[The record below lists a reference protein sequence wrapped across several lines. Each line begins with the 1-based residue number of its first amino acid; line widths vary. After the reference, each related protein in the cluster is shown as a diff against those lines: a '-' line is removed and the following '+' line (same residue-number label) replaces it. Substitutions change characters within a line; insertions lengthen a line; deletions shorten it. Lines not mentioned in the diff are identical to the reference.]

1 MPQLDIV
8 TFFSQYCWALISSFS
23 MFVFVVVILIPNL
36 KAKFKIRAVSE
47 QAHQEKSLES
57 KEVAIIKKIL
67 QL

>member
-1 MPQLDIV
+1 
-8 TFFSQYCWALISSFS
+8 
-23 MFVFVVVILIPNL
+23 MFVFVVVVLIPNL

-47 QAHQEKSLES
+47 QAHQEKSLDS

>member
-23 MFVFVVVILIPNL
+23 MFVFVVVVLIPNL

-47 QAHQEKSLES
+47 QAHEGKSLES

>member
-1 MPQLDIV
+1 MPQLDLV

-36 KAKFKIRAVSE
+36 KAKFKIRSLSE
-47 QAHQEKSLES
+47 QAEGGKSLES
-57 KEVAIIKKIL
+57 KEINIIKKIL